1 MSSRALKLHP
11 LFIRLSSRAT
21 NNWCAVIT
29 GAFVLTESFCQFN
42 ERTWKL
48 IFYAYHLFIYLL
60 FHLSWSNWAIHFYPI
75 QIIAYLSGK
84 IGRITGT
91 WKRTSN
97 EAYFSIS
104 KFSIVAVQ
112 HSKKYDIVVQ
122 KIGKT

>member
-1 MSSRALKLHP
+1 M
-11 LFIRLSSRAT
+11 
-21 NNWCAVIT
+21 IT
-29 GAFVLTESFCQFN
+29 GAFVLTESFANSMRELGNKFFMH
-42 ERTWKL
+42 
-48 IFYAYHLFIYLL
+48 IIYLFIYY
-60 FHLSWSNWAIHFYPI
+60 FIYHGAIGRFIFYPI